1 MIPRGRA
8 VIRLVVKLLP
18 GKTSKPFGLKV
29 NFSLVWVIVLNKKKV
44 NKLF

>member
-8 VIRLVVKLLP
+8 VIRLVPKFLT
-18 GKTSKPFGLKV
+18 GKTSKSLGLKV